1 MKEIHRLEEM
11 ALLGNFDDY
20 EVMVYE
26 GEGTIP
32 HFHFRNLQNGKQGCI
47 KLLTNEY
54 FFHGQYTDTLNS
66 KERKLL
72 VNFLKSEPKKQYQKI
87 FAEGLTNFDVLC
99 LLWDMNNDDEISLN
113 DVKMPNYLDM

>member
-1 MKEIHRLEEM
+1 MAHRIEEM
-11 ALLGNFDDY
+11 AKLETFKGF
-20 EVMVYE
+20 EIMVFE
-26 GEGTIP
+26 GEDSIP
-32 HFHFRNLQNGKQGCI
+32 HFHFRNFQDGRKGCI

-72 VNFLKSEPKKQYQKI
+72 VKFLKSEPKKQYQKM